1 MLKQYDSHEGLT
13 PLDQFFDQ
21 IIVPTPN
28 RAILINNYA
37 IFITTLVIT
46 PIECPGESICSL
58 TRAISCDVRLRQA
71 ICADDNRSDVD
82 AVLSAANYILSGL
95 DEAS

>member
-1 MLKQYDSHEGLT
+1 MLKQHDSHEGPT

-21 IIVPTPN
+21 IIVPTSN
-28 RAILINNYA
+28 RAILINNNA

-58 TRAISCDVRLRQA
+58 TRAISCDKL
-71 ICADDNRSDVD
+71 CNADDNRSDVD